1 MEQRINSR
9 ISSINTNLTQMNQEL
24 MKMQTHQDGL
34 FDRFCAAQTISQR
47 AMRKKDKAVND
58 QSDESEDH
66 AWVL

>member
-47 AMRKKDKAVND
+47 AMRKMGEAAQA
-58 QSDESEDH
+58 QSEESEDH
-66 AWVL
+66 A